1 MDNDEI
7 RISDLLYTVFK
18 HRKTIL
24 VLGLLGFFCGF
35 VFSGVSFLRNSR
47 TNYAVNCSV
56 AITSQPSADGVVNNN
71 SDYLSSNT
79 FYQTLDMMDAA
90 TFVMKSERTLQA
102 AIDRSGVVSVTT
114 QDVSQNLQVSRYNET
129 QVLLLTLTWNNAEA
143 GVQLMNALVDAIK
156 EILPETLMMGSVAMI
171 DAPEAASTTG
181 GGAGQYVRLWVIF
194 CVLGLAAGAGLA
206 VLEFFLRPTL
216 LNVKDVE
223 DVLKLE
229 LWAASPRTTATSRRT
244 CSC

>member
-56 AITSQPSADGVVNNN
+56 AITSQPSANGVIYN

-102 AIDRSGVVSVTT
+102 AIDR
-114 QDVSQNLQVSRYNET
+114 
-129 QVLLLTLTWNNAEA
+129 
-143 GVQLMNALVDAIK
+143 
-156 EILPETLMMGSVAMI
+156 
-171 DAPEAASTTG
+171 
-181 GGAGQYVRLWVIF
+181 
-194 CVLGLAAGAGLA
+194 AGL
-206 VLEFFLRPTL
+206 VRSE
-216 LNVKDVE
+216 E
-223 DVLKLE
+223 
-229 LWAASPRTTATSRRT
+229 RR
-244 CSC
+244 

>member
-24 VLGLLGFFCGF
+24 VLGLLGFLCGF
-35 VFSGVSFLRNSR
+35 VFSGISFLRNSR

-56 AITSQPSADGVVNNN
+56 AITSQPSANGVIYN

-102 AIDRSGVVSVTT
+102 AIDRAGLVSVTT
-114 QDVSQNLQVSRYNET
+114 QAVSQNLQISRYNET
-129 QVLLLTLTWNNAEA
+129 QVLLRTLTWNNAEA
-143 GVQLMNALVDAIK
+143 GVHAAQCG
-156 EILPETLMMGSVAMI
+156 GSGR
-171 DAPEAASTTG
+171 SG
-181 GGAGQYVRLWVIF
+181 CGRRR
-194 CVLGLAAGAGLA
+194 CGLAAGIPVAHPCPPPQGT
-206 VLEFFLRPTL
+206 ESCCGSGRDPRPER
-216 LNVKDVE
+216 K
-223 DVLKLE
+223 
-229 LWAASPRTTATSRRT
+229 
-244 CSC
+244 

>member
-56 AITSQPSADGVVNNN
+56 AITSQPSADGVVYNN

-90 TFVMKSERTLQA
+90 TFVMKSERTL
-102 AIDRSGVVSVTT
+102 
-114 QDVSQNLQVSRYNET
+114 
-129 QVLLLTLTWNNAEA
+129 
-143 GVQLMNALVDAIK
+143 
-156 EILPETLMMGSVAMI
+156 
-171 DAPEAASTTG
+171 
-181 GGAGQYVRLWVIF
+181 
-194 CVLGLAAGAGLA
+194 
-206 VLEFFLRPTL
+206 
-216 LNVKDVE
+216 
-223 DVLKLE
+223 
-229 LWAASPRTTATSRRT
+229 
-244 CSC
+244 

>member
-90 TFVMKSERTLQA
+90 TFVMKSERTLQT
-102 AIDRSGVVSVTT
+102 AIDHSGLVSVTT
-114 QDVSQNLQVSRYNET
+114 QDISQNLQVSRYNET

-206 VLEFFLRPTL
+206 VLVWRCWSF
-216 LNVKDVE
+216 
-223 DVLKLE
+223 
-229 LWAASPRTTATSRRT
+229 
-244 CSC
+244 SCGPPC

>member
-90 TFVMKSERTLQA
+90 TFVMKSERTLQT
-102 AIDRSGVVSVTT
+102 AIDHSGLVSVTT
-114 QDVSQNLQVSRYNET
+114 QDVSQNLQATMRRRCCC
-129 QVLLLTLTWNNAEA
+129 LLLPGT
-143 GVQLMNALVDAIK
+143 M
-156 EILPETLMMGSVAMI
+156 P
-171 DAPEAASTTG
+171 
-181 GGAGQYVRLWVIF
+181 
-194 CVLGLAAGAGLA
+194 
-206 VLEFFLRPTL
+206 RP
-216 LNVKDVE
+216 V
-223 DVLKLE
+223 
-229 LWAASPRTTATSRRT
+229 SS
-244 CSC
+244 